1 MQLRSQRLQGAC
13 FKEKTQIGLSLR
25 ELTAFLQPAVW
36 DWSDIS
42 GNELRAMLGVL
53 SCMFLL
59 QRFYPPVPYRKEILE
74 HLIHEEGQ
82 HLSLSS

>member
-1 MQLRSQRLQGAC
+1 
-13 FKEKTQIGLSLR
+13 
-25 ELTAFLQPAVW
+25 
-36 DWSDIS
+36 
-42 GNELRAMLGVL
+42 MLGVL